1 MRGLCRKRVWIFKIS
16 CINNHWHS
24 SNFNFTFR
32 SCWIW
37 CHNLSG
43 HYLGTDPRQFD
54 QFDLSHMNDRIKIRD
69 QQSWPQLWI
78 QWLRQH
84 LQKSDIFCTIGRQ
97 IWSPFK
103 WTLGSSRDC
112 IHLFLLV
119 FESEGNHVHEVRYPH
134 FPSCVT
140 SLWVLSQISRIK
152 FGIFEQILDT
162 ESIKQ
167 NLVVG
172 DLWNVE
178 ACSTIFATIFIS
190 DHLRLRRRTYS
201 WTPTIIHTKSCIL
214 HRSSWIHTIHRDRH
228 L

>member
-1 MRGLCRKRVWIFKIS
+1 MGGLCRNRVWIFKIS
-16 CINNHWHS
+16 CINNQRHS

-140 SLWVLSQISRIK
+140 LLWVLSQISYQIWSLWTNTGYRIHK
-152 FGIFEQILDT
+152 TKLSGWRSMKRWSVFD
-162 ESIKQ
+162 
-167 NLVVG
+167 
-172 DLWNVE
+172 DLCYNFHIG
-178 ACSTIFATIFIS
+178 SP
-190 DHLRLRRRTYS
+190 
-201 WTPTIIHTKSCIL
+201 TP
-214 HRSSWIHTIHRDRH
+214 
-228 L
+228 